1 MKCEEAAMSNNEM
14 IEKWSQILD
23 AGEVPSEW
31 HGDYAPVYA
40 TRVPVQP
47 LKTLSVK
54 VPEGLKLFIIQEA
67 EERKMTPSALVNEIL
82 TKELI
87 KTMN

>member
-1 MKCEEAAMSNNEM
+1 MPNNEM
-14 IEKWSQILD
+14 IEKWSQMLD

-40 TRVPVQP
+40 TRVSAQP

-54 VPEGLKLFIIQEA
+54 VPEGLKLFIAKEA

-82 TKELI
+82 TNELI
-87 KTMN
+87 KTIN